1 MLDVTSASGALD
13 QVKTVHDNVTQQI
26 AAARAELAEIVAFQA
41 KTLDDAK
48 AQRDAVVK
56 SIRSEIPVNSV
67 VGTETDFGNVLV
79 SKGVTNVG
87 GLAGMSDGDLASA
100 AKAAGVTLATAKTI
114 KGAAISKLTGP
125 IT

>member
-1 MLDVTSASGALD
+1 
-13 QVKTVHDNVTQQI
+13 VTQQI